1 MGNLPRTLTMPP
13 VASVSLTALGEN
25 LIGPEQRGLA
35 RQAVPVARGQEAMLV
50 RGKLAP
56 AQRV

>member
-1 MGNLPRTLTMPP
+1 MPP